1 MSDRTVEANKLPLK
15 TSMSDTDSLL
25 LIDSAGQG
33 VHVNP
38 LFCEI
43 PSLEILV

>member
-25 LIDSAGQG
+25 L
-33 VHVNP
+33 
-38 LFCEI
+38 L
-43 PSLEILV
+43 SLIHI